1 MVIDREAAGRYV
13 LSRRTAEGGYCFYRT
28 PQWGVEE
35 PNAPDTLAALG
46 SLRLLGIAAPAPQAT
61 GRWVRALQSR
71 NGSYSTLTIGWAAV
85 RALDLL
91 GLEPDHSPLGWLSSW
106 VPVVLR
112 SHGRRE
118 WRGALLDALRLL
130 ELSRLLGVVLDGN
143 QRRALTRLLAAAAD
157 GEVGRWARPGAD
169 LETTAVAVRVIE
181 LGDVA
186 SAGAAATEELLR
198 SCEDPVLGLRLAPDA
213 AATSVGAL
221 WGGLAIARAR
231 ELRLRYPQAIGH
243 SIGLLQ
249 RPNGGLGAR
258 DRAIPTLRDTWL
270 GLRAARLLD
279 PRQEKP

>member
-1 MVIDREAAGRYV
+1 MLIDREAAGHYV

-46 SLRLLGIAAPAPQAT
+46 SLQLLGIAAPAPQAT

-157 GEVGRWARPGAD
+157 GEIGRWARPGAD

-198 SCEDPVLGLRLAPDA
+198 SCEDPVSWAAPGTGCRGDA
-213 AATSVGAL
+213 GGGAVG
-221 WGGLAIARAR
+221 
-231 ELRLRYPQAIGH
+231 
-243 SIGLLQ
+243 
-249 RPNGGLGAR
+249 RPYHR
-258 DRAIPTLRDTWL
+258 TCP
-270 GLRAARLLD
+270 
-279 PRQEKP
+279 

>member
-1 MVIDREAAGRYV
+1 MRG
-13 LSRRTAEGGYCFYRT
+13 
-28 PQWGVEE
+28 
-35 PNAPDTLAALG
+35 
-46 SLRLLGIAAPAPQAT
+46 
-61 GRWVRALQSR
+61 
-71 NGSYSTLTIGWAAV
+71 
-85 RALDLL
+85 LDLL

-106 VPVVLR
+106 VRLVLG

-118 WRGALLDALRLL
+118 WRGALLNALRLL

-157 GEVGRWARPGAD
+157 GEVGRGARPGAD

-186 SAGAAATEELLR
+186 SAGAATTEELLR

-221 WGGLAIARAR
+221 WGGLTIARAL

-249 RPNGGLGAR
+249 CPNGGLGAR
-258 DRAIPTLRDTWL
+258 HRAIPTLRDTWL